1 MGAKTAQRCAAV
13 ANGPTGAGSPKRGSE
28 APAHP
33 AVAAVAS
40 TPAFLDLAAAL
51 PAGGESRTAGGM
63 VGSLPWVVAA
73 ALARREP
80 NRLWVVA
87 ASSPNQAADAF
98 QDLEAL
104 APGLAVHYPQREL
117 VGGFGEDPSPV
128 ASGRRVEAVEAVL
141 AGRAR
146 MLVAT
151 WRALQEL
158 AAIPRDLARM
168 RFVVSKGPRPGR
180 SAVLAALEER
190 GFRRVPTVEEV
201 GCYAVRGGIVD
212 MFSLGAA
219 GPARIEFD
227 GDDVRSVRF
236 FDVHDQL
243 STEVVDKIDILPV
256 AFRAGEIA
264 GGRDPGAAPAAETP
278 PASLLDRLPD
288 GACLVTTDDAGERKE
303 SVAATWRDAARR
315 HREALRHDNPAV
327 APSRL
332 FLAPARFEKRV
343 AALARVRL
351 SEIPA
356 GDVVFDALRPPR
368 VNGDVSVLREFL
380 ASAAQG
386 GAATLV
392 LCENE
397 GQAARLEELVA
408 DRRGGLPRRCGVVAG
423 AVGGGFRLPGATP
436 PANILVDH
444 ELFRRRRARP
454 SVRRFRG
461 SASVESLAELSPG
474 DYVVHMDHGI
484 GRFRGLE
491 RVDVGGESLDALVI
505 AYAHD
510 ELLRVPVHALGQ
522 VERWIGPDPEAAPP
536 RLDKI
541 GGRRWKNLKRKTED
555 EIQKTTAEL
564 LDLYA
569 VRKSRP
575 GHAFSPDQAWQRAL
589 ETAFPY
595 DETPDQQ
602 RAVDDVKRDM
612 ESPTIMDR
620 LVCGDAGYGKTEVA
634 VRAAF
639 KAVQD
644 GKQVAVLAPTTVLA
658 AQHAGSFRDRL
669 GKYPVRVA
677 SLSRFEG
684 PAEQRGVLRG
694 LRDGTVDVVVGTHRL
709 LSGDVVFKDLGLLV
723 VDEEQRMGVRQ
734 KERLK
739 RLRATVD
746 VLTLSATPI
755 PRTLHL
761 SLAGIRDMSLIRTPP
776 RNRLP
781 IVTRVVSWHDQVVAE
796 ACEREIDRGGQV
808 FFLHNRVE
816 TIDTVAE
823 RVRMLVAPASVDV
836 AHGQMRAR
844 RLHQVMSRFV
854 EGRTDVLVC
863 SAIIENGLDVSNA
876 NTLIVDRADRFGLS
890 QLYQIRGRVGRS
902 DRRAF
907 CYLIAPEE
915 LAEDAARRLS
925 VLEHYTELGSGYQI
939 ALRDLQARGA
949 GNLLGVQQSGFAH
962 AVGVEAYLRLLK
974 TAVRRIKSR
983 PGSSAGFSKP
993 EVSMDQGA
1001 FLPADYVA
1009 DERQKLHLYR
1019 RLAAVSTRAD
1029 VAALADELADRF
1041 GPLPAEARRLLDQAA
1056 FAVAGQDAGVA
1067 RVHVRGRRARLDFR
1081 PDAAP
1086 RMSALAGAL
1095 DGEDV
1100 VVEAPRLSPL
1110 AVELDSGTEERLP
1123 HIVIRAMDAL
1133 GETGEHARTT
1143 AAKDE
1148 DGPSRTTAAKD
1159 EDGLSRTAR
1168 AAQDGTGGVPRQAR
1182 ASAARRV
1189 HALFAAIGVA
1199 CAGLPAACGDPA
1211 LAEAGGRRLGAS
1223 GAAALIAEH
1232 STLPAD
1238 TAVARTVA
1246 ELWVD
1251 YTLLAD
1257 RLAADSTLSGLD
1269 VDPIVEPQLHERMLA
1284 GLHQDALEPD
1294 TVVGEEELAARFA
1307 ADLPGARA
1315 TASQILL
1322 LFPADATQMQQD
1334 SVLSAANALRRR
1346 LAAGES
1352 FADLA
1357 AAFSDDAGNASRG
1370 GRLGTFER
1378 GEMLAPVDQAVFA
1391 MRPGELSDPVRTEL
1405 GYHVLKL
1412 DALEVPELSE
1422 VGETFRLRILMERIA
1437 EAEAAFLRQMD
1448 STFALALAS
1457 DAVGVARALARSRP
1471 KRLGKRAA
1479 RRPLVTWQGGAYTA
1493 GEFAALARR
1502 SSNAFVR
1509 GVAEAND
1516 DDLRQALHRL
1526 GQEQLLLAEARARG
1540 LEPGPQVRDS
1550 LAGATRDAIR
1560 EGARRIGLFGDPP
1573 GPDPSAVDGA
1583 DPPAGTVLQIGGD
1596 PGGPLSADGAADAPA
1611 DPERPSA
1618 ESVAPS
1624 AESLAPTNP
1633 DRPSAESL
1641 APSTESVA
1649 AGSQA
1654 ASGEAAARVE
1664 AVLIRI
1670 LSGRQEVVP
1679 LGNVTFLLRT
1689 QAPWRIHASRAGAT
1703 AQRARALQSR

>member
-1 MGAKTAQRCAAV
+1 MGAKAAQGRAAV
-13 ANGPTGAGSPKRGSE
+13 ANGPTGAGASKTESE
-28 APAHP
+28 AAAHP

-40 TPAFLDLAAAL
+40 TPAFLDFAAAL

-80 NRLWVVA
+80 NRLWVIA

-117 VGGFGEDPSPV
+117 LGGFGEDASPV
-128 ASGRRVEAVEAVL
+128 ASGQRVEAVEAVL

-227 GDDVRSVRF
+227 GDDVRSVRL
-236 FDVHDQL
+236 FDVRDQL
-243 STEVVDKIDILPV
+243 STEVVEKIDILPV
-256 AFRAGEIA
+256 AFRAGATAE
-264 GGRDPGAAPAAETP
+264 RREPGAAPAEETP

-288 GACLVTTDDAGERKE
+288 GACLVTTDDAEERRA

-315 HREALRHDNPAV
+315 HREAQRHDNPAV

-343 AALARVRL
+343 APLARVRL

-356 GDVVFDALRPPR
+356 GDVVFDALRPPP

-380 ASAAQG
+380 ASAGQA
-386 GAATLV
+386 GAATVV

-408 DRRGGLPRRCGVVAG
+408 DRRGGLPRRCGVVGG
-423 AVGGGFRLPGATP
+423 AVGGGFRLPDAAP
-436 PANILVDH
+436 PANVLVDH

-454 SVRRFRG
+454 SMRRFRG

-474 DYVVHMDHGI
+474 DYVVHMDHGV

-491 RVDVGGESLDALVI
+491 RVDIGGESLDALVI

-510 ELLRVPVHALGQ
+510 ELLRVPAHALDQ

-555 EIQKTTAEL
+555 EIQRTTAEL

-575 GHAFSPDQAWQRAL
+575 GHAFSRDQPWQRAL

-684 PAEQRGVLRG
+684 AAEQRGVLRG

-781 IVTRVVSWHDQVVAE
+781 IVTRVVSWHDQVIAE

-844 RLHQVMSRFV
+844 RLHQVMSGFV

-962 AVGVEAYLRLLK
+962 AVGVETYLRLLK

-983 PGSSAGFSKP
+983 PGSAAGFSKP

-1019 RLAAVSTRAD
+1019 RLAAVATRAD
-1029 VAALADELADRF
+1029 VAALAEELADRF

-1095 DGEDV
+1095 AGEDV

-1123 HIVIRAMDAL
+1123 HIVIRAMEAL
-1133 GETGEHARTT
+1133 GETGEYARTA
-1143 AAKDE
+1143 AAK
-1148 DGPSRTTAAKD
+1148 G
-1159 EDGLSRTAR
+1159 EDGLSRTAAAKNEDGLSRPTAADEGGLSRTAR
-1168 AAQDGTGGVPRQAR
+1168 AERDGAGAVPRQAQAR
-1182 ASAARRV
+1182 AARGA
-1189 HALFAAIGVA
+1189 HALCAAIGVA
-1199 CAGLPAACGDPA
+1199 CAGLPAACGDPV
-1211 LAEAGGRRLGAS
+1211 LAEADGRRLGVS

-1238 TAVARTVA
+1238 TPVARTIA

-1251 YTLLAD
+1251 YTLLAV
-1257 RLAADSTLSGLD
+1257 RLATDSTLSGLD
-1269 VDPIVEPQLHERMLA
+1269 VGPIVEPQLQERMLA

-1294 TVVGEEELAARFA
+1294 TVVSEQELAERFA

-1334 SVLSAANALRRR
+1334 SVLSAADALRRR

-1391 MRPGELSDPVRTEL
+1391 MRPGEVSDPVRTEL

-1412 DALEVPELSE
+1412 EALDVPELSE
-1422 VGETFRLRILMERIA
+1422 VGETFRRRILMERIA
-1437 EAEAAFLRQMD
+1437 EAEAAFLQEMD
-1448 STFALALAS
+1448 SAFALALAS

-1479 RRPLVTWQGGAYTA
+1479 RRPLVTWEGGAYTA

-1502 SSNAFVR
+1502 SSDAFVR

-1516 DDLRQALHRL
+1516 DDLGQALHRL

-1550 LAGATRDAIR
+1550 LAGVARDAIR

-1573 GPDPSAVDGA
+1573 GPDPSVGDAA
-1583 DPPAGTVLQIGGD
+1583 DPPAGTVLQRGGD
-1596 PGGPLSADGAADAPA
+1596 PGGRLPTDGAADAPA
-1611 DPERPSA
+1611 DPERPSVEPVA
-1618 ESVAPS
+1618 PSPESVAPS
-1624 AESLAPTNP
+1624 V
-1633 DRPSAESL
+1633 
-1641 APSTESVA
+1641 ESVA
-1649 AGSQA
+1649 PGSQA

-1689 QAPWRIHASRAGAT
+1689 QAPWRVHASRAGAT
-1703 AQRARALQSR
+1703 AQRARTLQSR

>member
-1 MGAKTAQRCAAV
+1 MAPPTGPAAQRPMAARTDQER
-13 ANGPTGAGSPKRGSE
+13 AGAPRGQAGPRPAGAV
-28 APAHP
+28 HP

-40 TPAFLDLAAAL
+40 TRAFQDLAAVL
-51 PAGGESRTAGGM
+51 PAAGESRAAGGM
-63 VGSLPWVVAA
+63 VGSLPMVVAA

-80 NRLWVVA
+80 SRLWVIA
-87 ASSPNQAADAF
+87 ASSPGEAADGF
-98 QDLEAL
+98 QDLETL

-117 VGGFGEDPSPV
+117 PGGLGEDASPV
-128 ASGRRVEAVEAVL
+128 ASGQRVEAVEAVL

-180 SAVLAALEER
+180 GAVLAALQER
-190 GFRRVPTVEEV
+190 GFRRVSTVEEV

-219 GPARIEFD
+219 GPARVEFD
-227 GDDVRSVRF
+227 GDDVHSVRL
-236 FDVHDQL
+236 FDVASQL
-243 STEVVDKIDILPV
+243 STEVVEKVDILPV
-256 AFRAGEIA
+256 AFRAGETV
-264 GGRDPGAAPAAETP
+264 GRQEPGEAPAAEAP

-288 GACLVTTDDAGERKE
+288 GACLLAAGDDGEWKE
-303 SVAATWRDAARR
+303 SAAATWRDAGRR

-327 APSRL
+327 APSKL
-332 FLAPARFEKRV
+332 FLAPGRFGKRL

-351 SEIPA
+351 LETPV

-368 VNGDVSVLREFL
+368 VNGDISVLREFL

-386 GAATLV
+386 GAATVV

-397 GQAARLEELVA
+397 GQAARLEQLAA
-408 DRRGGLPRRCGVVAG
+408 DRRGVPIPRCNVVAG
-423 AVGGGFRLPGATP
+423 SIGGGFRLPDAAP
-436 PANILVDH
+436 PANMLVDH
-444 ELFRRRRARP
+444 EIFRRRRARP
-454 SVRRFRG
+454 STRRFRG

-491 RVDVGGESLDALVI
+491 RVDICGESLDALVV

-510 ELLRVPVHALGQ
+510 ELLRVPVHALDQ

-555 EIQKTTAEL
+555 DIRKMAAEL

-575 GHAFSPDQAWQRAL
+575 GHAFSPDQPWQRDL
-589 ETAFPY
+589 EAAFPY

-612 ESPTIMDR
+612 ESPAIMDR

-634 VRAAF
+634 VRGAF

-658 AQHAGSFRDRL
+658 AQHAGSFRERL

-684 PAEQRGVLRG
+684 AAEQHGVLRG

-739 RLRATVD
+739 QLRATVD

-781 IVTRVVSWHDQVVAE
+781 IVTRVVSWHDQVIAE
-796 ACEREIDRGGQV
+796 ACEREVDRGGQV

-823 RVRMLVAPASVDV
+823 RVRALVAPASVDV
-836 AHGQMRAR
+836 AHGQMRAS

-890 QLYQIRGRVGRS
+890 QLHQIRGRVGRS

-915 LAEDAARRLS
+915 IAEDAARRLS
-925 VLEHYTELGSGYQI
+925 VLERYAELGSGYQI

-962 AVGVEAYLRLLK
+962 AVGVETYVRLLK
-974 TAVRRIKSR
+974 TAVRRLKNQ
-983 PGSSAGFSKP
+983 PGRAAGFAKP

-1019 RLAAVSTRAD
+1019 RLAAVSNRAE
-1029 VAALADELADRF
+1029 VAALAGELADRF
-1041 GPLPAEARRLLDQAA
+1041 GRLPAEARRLLDQAA
-1056 FAVAGQDAGVA
+1056 FAVAGQAAGVA

-1086 RMSALAGAL
+1086 RMSALAAAL

-1123 HIVIRAMDAL
+1123 AIVVRAMDAL
-1133 GETGEHARTT
+1133 GETGEEGRAPGGRGENGRSRQPR
-1143 AAKDE
+1143 AAE
-1148 DGPSRTTAAKD
+1148 DG
-1159 EDGLSRTAR
+1159 
-1168 AAQDGTGGVPRQAR
+1168 
-1182 ASAARRV
+1182 AARRTR
-1189 HALFAAIGVA
+1189 ALLATIGVA
-1199 CAGLPAACGDPA
+1199 CAGLPAACGDPV
-1211 LAEAGGRRLGAS
+1211 LAEADGRRLGVAA
-1223 GAAALIAEH
+1223 AAALIAEH
-1232 STLPAD
+1232 STLPVD
-1238 TAVARTVA
+1238 TPVARTVA

-1251 YTLLAD
+1251 YTLLAV
-1257 RLAADSTLSGLD
+1257 RLATDSTLSGLD
-1269 VDPIVEPQLHERMLA
+1269 VDAVVEPQLHERMLA
-1284 GLHQDALEPD
+1284 SLHQDALERD
-1294 TVVGEEELAARFA
+1294 TVVSEQELAARFA

-1315 TASQILL
+1315 TASQVLL
-1322 LFPADATQMQQD
+1322 LLPANATRTQQD
-1334 SVLSAANALRRR
+1334 SVLAAAHTLRRR
-1346 LAAGES
+1346 LAAGEN

-1357 AAFSDDAGNASRG
+1357 AAFSDDPGNASRG
-1370 GRLGTFER
+1370 GRLGTFAR

-1391 MRPGELSDPVRTEL
+1391 MRPGEISDPVRTEL

-1412 DALEVPELSE
+1412 DALDVPELAD
-1422 VGETFRLRILMERIA
+1422 VGEEFRQRILAERLA
-1437 EAEAAFLRQMD
+1437 EAEAAFLQQMD
-1448 STFALALAS
+1448 SAFGLALAN
-1457 DAVGVARALARSRP
+1457 DAVGLARALARSRP
-1471 KRLGKRAA
+1471 RRLGDRAA
-1479 RRPLVTWQGGAYTA
+1479 RRPLVTWDGGAYTA
-1493 GEFAALARR
+1493 GEFAALASR
-1502 SSNAFVR
+1502 SSGAFAR

-1516 DDLRQALHRL
+1516 DDLGEALHRL

-1540 LEPGPQVRDS
+1540 FEPAKEVRDS
-1550 LAGATRDAIR
+1550 LARAVRDAIR
-1560 EGARRIGLFGDPP
+1560 EGGRRIGLFGGPP
-1573 GPDPSAVDGA
+1573 GPE
-1583 DPPAGTVLQIGGD
+1583 PPAREA
-1596 PGGPLSADGAADAPA
+1596 ADGPADTVAQRGDFGGGASDARADAA
-1611 DPERPSA
+1611 RPSA
-1618 ESVAPS
+1618 EAVADSAGPVAPS
-1624 AESLAPTNP
+1624 AEPVALDSPWEHTRRGAAP
-1633 DRPSAESL
+1633 
-1641 APSTESVA
+1641 
-1649 AGSQA
+1649 
-1654 ASGEAAARVE
+1654 GETAARVE
-1664 AVLIRI
+1664 AVLVRI

-1689 QAPWRIHASRAGAT
+1689 QAPWRIHANRAGAT
-1703 AQRARALQSR
+1703 AQRARSLQTY